1 MCGCFVHQ
9 QGTVQMGQG
18 TLPFPS
24 GLTPMKHTFLHP
36 KEWPRWQQ
44 GGQPAQPFDMTTHQ
58 PGSHYSQP
66 EKPQVRALTPHA
78 GSSPAPGTWAPPPLH
93 SVWR

>member
-1 MCGCFVHQ
+1 
-9 QGTVQMGQG
+9 MGEG
-18 TLPFPS
+18 TLPFPF

-36 KEWPRWQQ
+36 KEGH
-44 GGQPAQPFDMTTHQ
+44 GGNKGDSQHSPSDMTTHQ

-78 GSSPAPGTWAPPPLH
+78 SSSTAPGVWAPPPLR